1 MKHME
6 ALPEGYW
13 RLEPPRLTTI
23 RPTRPAVCPPQE
35 SAGTADGSPSCRIL
49 DFAIA
54 PQFRVF
60 RIRYHDVRE
69 FLFRLLPAPDR
80 RAARQSI
87 WMGAILF
94 VQTVGGVVQ
103 VSLSARMLGAEGFG
117 VLAIMIAVNALC
129 FGLLSM
135 PGQDAITTYVSRG
148 VVEGR
153 HREAGAVLRF
163 ALLAALVARRRLIRD
178 CGYYCFHAGGLIGLD
193 SEHVTPFAIFGLTGL
208 CRATYRE
215 NLAILRLADRLPLGL
230 VVASTSAL
238 ARVVVLVI
246 GWYSGA
252 GMLSVVTA
260 YVVGAA
266 VEGAGMLVAGAVSVS
281 RLGVAGVFKSLS
293 IRIPRDVVSFQIA
306 SFWRSSVQA
315 VVTQIDVILISQLTT
330 TTQLGFFQA
339 ARQIVEATRRPFLQI
354 EAAVQVEYSKQWFGS
369 NGDAVRGL
377 ARRFTLLTVV
387 IGAAGYGT
395 IALIPDTLIGAV
407 LGSAYKEGV
416 QALVFLALGAFAFS
430 TIAASMCCRQPPV
443 EACQRWSLSLL
454 RWPLRS

>member
-1 MKHME
+1 
-6 ALPEGYW
+6 
-13 RLEPPRLTTI
+13 
-23 RPTRPAVCPPQE
+23 
-35 SAGTADGSPSCRIL
+35 
-49 DFAIA
+49 
-54 PQFRVF
+54 
-60 RIRYHDVRE
+60 
-69 FLFRLLPAPDR
+69 
-80 RAARQSI
+80 
-87 WMGAILF
+87 MGAILF
-94 VQTVGGVVQ
+94 VQTVGGLVQ

-163 ALLAALVARRRLIRD
+163 ALLAALLLGVASYLIVVTIA
-178 CGYYCFHAGGLIGLD
+178 FTAGGLIGLD
-193 SEHVTPFAIFGLTGL
+193 SGHVTPFVIFGLTGL

-230 VVASTSAL
+230 VVATTSAL
-238 ARVVVLVI
+238 ARVVVLAI
-246 GWYSGA
+246 GWHSGA

-395 IALIPDTLIGAV
+395 IAVIPDTLIGAV
-407 LGSAYKEGV
+407 LGNAYKEGV

-430 TIAASMCCRQPPV
+430 TIAALHVLPAATGRGVPAMVAQLIALAAQVVALLILVPRYGANGAAWAYSFFFVVYLIAIIPFSLTVLRRCRRLLPA
-443 EACQRWSLSLL
+443 EA
-454 RWPLRS
+454 